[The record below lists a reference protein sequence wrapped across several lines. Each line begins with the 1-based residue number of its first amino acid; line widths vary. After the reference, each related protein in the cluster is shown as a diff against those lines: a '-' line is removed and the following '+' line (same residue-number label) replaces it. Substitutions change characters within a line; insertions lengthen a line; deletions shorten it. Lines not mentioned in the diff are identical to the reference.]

1 MRYAWLEFHRGVWL
15 LLTDDES
22 ERSGAMRTWLD
33 RETALAELAG
43 EGWTISGP
51 FPKGERR
58 EADSASKFYGFA
70 LTRTIH

>member
-1 MRYAWLEFHRGVWL
+1 MRYAWLEFHRGTWI

-22 ERSGAMRTWLD
+22 ERTEAVRRWID
-33 RETALAELAG
+33 RETALSELAG

-51 FPKGERR
+51 FPSR
-58 EADSASKFYGFA
+58 ESRAGDSTSGFYGFA